1 MWKKP
6 LLFLIAQ
13 IVVIILGVTLSYF
26 VSGKN
31 SLKSIQTINAPN
43 SENIKG
49 ETYVATDESDFLSQ
63 NQTYEVLVT
72 RVIDGDTIEIEGSQR
87 IRYIG
92 IDSPE
97 TVNPNIKTQCFGT
110 AAAGKNKEL
119 VEGKRVSLEKDVSET
134 DKYGRLLRYV
144 YLGDQLV
151 NELLVREGYAHAL
164 SYPPDTKYQNQL
176 NQAQEE
182 AQQGSRGMWGSCSK
196 QGIDTSEITQEG
208 CNIKGNISSSGDK
221 IYHLLGQK
229 YWSKTV
235 IDETRGEKYFCT
247 EEEAQKA
254 GFRKSKV

>member
-119 VEGKRVSLEKDVSET
+119 VEGKIVEIEKDVRDVEKWMIERRKFLIKLGWVLGFIT
-134 DKYGRLLRYV
+134 ILLIV
-144 YLGDQLV
+144 SHFYLR
-151 NELLVREGYAHAL
+151 VRG
-164 SYPPDTKYQNQL
+164 
-176 NQAQEE
+176 
-182 AQQGSRGMWGSCSK
+182 
-196 QGIDTSEITQEG
+196 
-208 CNIKGNISSSGDK
+208 
-221 IYHLLGQK
+221 
-229 YWSKTV
+229 
-235 IDETRGEKYFCT
+235 
-247 EEEAQKA
+247 A
-254 GFRKSKV
+254 GV